1 MYLLFFYIDGYTIA
15 MIHLATDHA
24 GFEMKEFIKS
34 ALLEL
39 DYDITDHGA
48 FEYDES
54 DDYPDYISLAA
65 REVSLSNGEER
76 ALIFGGS
83 GQGEAIMA
91 NRFPHVRAT
100 TYYHFNPEIVKLSRE
115 HNNSNILSIGAR
127 FLSHEEVLE
136 SILFWLEISFPE
148 EQRHIR
154 RIEKI
159 ELQNT
164 ITPSDG
170 NF

>member
-1 MYLLFFYIDGYTIA
+1 VKPLW
-15 MIHLATDHA
+15 
-24 GFEMKEFIKS
+24 
-34 ALLEL
+34 
-39 DYDITDHGA
+39 
-48 FEYDES
+48 
-54 DDYPDYISLAA
+54 
-65 REVSLSNGEER
+65 
-76 ALIFGGS
+76 LIV
-83 GQGEAIMA
+83 
-91 NRFPHVRAT
+91 FPHVRAT

-115 HNNSNILSIGAR
+115 HNNSNVLSIGAR